1 MTLDLQDKLYTSTQ
15 VADILGVSLRT
26 LYRYM
31 EDGRIQSMR
40 TASGRHRF
48 TKDHITEFLNAGNFD
63 PQDLVENERMG
74 APIQNTNASSI
85 QSNQYNNGF
94 APTATPTR
102 YPYQQPQYTNYQ
114 NQEFA
119 ESRVAPSVPVTPAFP
134 NTNESNQYKTFGE
147 YRPQA
152 QAAAPVNSQRQNFA
166 GELPVTNQ
174 NPFKNDIEAEDV
186 FFSPSSR
193 NSFLKTPVYAEN
205 KDPFANDVE
214 PTAYQRESDPVAQK
228 PVENIYN
235 KQVEQRSERSEINE
249 NRPYDNR
256 QAQPATDN
264 NLQYQQNTYRP
275 QFDPAPKALNEMQPK
290 ETEINSEPTEVHTP
304 KLNIRYYKSDLSD
317 LLELARKIKDVG
329 KARDLE
335 YAFTLFAGLSLH
347 FFIKPFTMLHFYAN
361 PEDMQIWREDLR
373 LNPVTNKD
381 EANIGILVNTDIIF
395 IPNRDI
401 AGFRVVEDK
410 LLLRDLSD
418 IREGELVKQFR
429 QHLMSN

>member
-1 MTLDLQDKLYTSTQ
+1 M
-15 VADILGVSLRT
+15 
-26 LYRYM
+26 
-31 EDGRIQSMR
+31 
-40 TASGRHRF
+40 
-48 TKDHITEFLNAGNFD
+48 
-63 PQDLVENERMG
+63 
-74 APIQNTNASSI
+74 
-85 QSNQYNNGF
+85 
-94 APTATPTR
+94 
-102 YPYQQPQYTNYQ
+102 
-114 NQEFA
+114 
-119 ESRVAPSVPVTPAFP
+119 
-134 NTNESNQYKTFGE
+134 
-147 YRPQA
+147 
-152 QAAAPVNSQRQNFA
+152 
-166 GELPVTNQ
+166 
-174 NPFKNDIEAEDV
+174 
-186 FFSPSSR
+186 
-193 NSFLKTPVYAEN
+193 
-205 KDPFANDVE
+205 
-214 PTAYQRESDPVAQK
+214 
-228 PVENIYN
+228 
-235 KQVEQRSERSEINE
+235 
-249 NRPYDNR
+249 
-256 QAQPATDN
+256 
-264 NLQYQQNTYRP
+264 QYQQNTYRP

-410 LLLRDLSD
+410 ILLRDLSD